1 MTPESVSHAPLPGD
15 AGQLSQLVRNLI
27 ENGIRHGGASEP
39 VSVTVLRDANTVELI
54 VSDRGAGIE
63 PQHLPRLT
71 ERFYRVD
78 ASRSRD
84 AGGTGLGL
92 AIVKH
97 IVARHRGQLDISS
110 EPGVGT
116 TVRIRFPAN

>member
-39 VSVTVLRDANTVELI
+39 VSVSVLRDSDTVELI

-78 ASRSRD
+78 KGRSRKM
-84 AGGTGLGL
+84 GGTGLGL
-92 AIVKH
+92 AIVKNAVLLH
-97 IVARHRGQLDISS
+97 G
-110 EPGVGT
+110 GT
-116 TVRIRFPAN
+116 IRVSNLPEGGLKFEFTLKK